1 MSTDSTDPTRAPG
14 IAGEADTGA
23 PHPQAEAPLGGG
35 HTVAVRARMPVRPY
49 HELEQAVSPLIFAR
63 EQR

>member
-23 PHPQAEAPLGGG
+23 PHPQAPEGPAG
-35 HTVAVRARMPVRPY
+35 AW
-49 HELEQAVSPLIFAR
+49 
-63 EQR
+63 